1 MVGGEGDKEKEMV
14 GQIPGT
20 ASLVEE
26 LDKRLLVVLR
36 DGRKLVG
43 VLRSF
48 DQFSNIVLEETVEKI
63 VVGDRWGEAACGVF
77 LVRGENL
84 AFLCQLDDDAP
95 FLDPNRFTQVDEATI
110 KVARAEEERLGGAKA
125 DFVVQDDE

>member
-1 MVGGEGDKEKEMV
+1 MAGAGDMVGEKEV

-26 LDKRLLVVLR
+26 LDKRLLVVLV
-36 DGRKLVG
+36 DGRMLVG

-63 VVGDRWGEAACGVF
+63 VVGDQWGEAQCGVF
-77 LVRGENL
+77 IVRGENL
-84 AFLCQLDDDAP
+84 AFLCQLDEKEP
-95 FLDPNRFTQVDEATI
+95 FLDPERFTQVDENTI
-110 KVARAEEERLGGAKA
+110 KLARTQEEAERGAKA
-125 DFVVQDDE
+125 DLVVGGDE